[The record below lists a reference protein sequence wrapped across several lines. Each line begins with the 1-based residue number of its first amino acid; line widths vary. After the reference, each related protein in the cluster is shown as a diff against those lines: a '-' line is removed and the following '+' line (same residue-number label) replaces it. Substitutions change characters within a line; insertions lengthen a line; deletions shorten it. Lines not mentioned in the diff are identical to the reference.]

1 MGAQHTKSSSSSG
14 HLTTEEVANLRV
26 IFDRIKLEDQD
37 KSNQLR
43 CSDKAFQVKIA
54 SESNA

>member
-1 MGAQHTKSSSSSG
+1 MGAQHAKAGSTTG
-14 HLTTEEVANLRV
+14 HLTPDECAHLRV

-43 CSDKAFQVKIA
+43 CSNKAFQV
-54 SESNA
+54 